1 LFSSGLCGSALDLPA
16 YMKIAAIL
24 LALFAM
30 LNGSP
35 QIAEFEKEALSSVQR
50 RIASSFDE
58 GLPKRPFGVWFKE
71 MAGERAGVIWQLSEC
86 GDPAGAADKVEDM
99 PACAEV
105 NAVLPN
111 GSKVVVMILVGTFK
125 KGRVGEPSFLG
136 AVIEH
141 NDQFY
146 QVNRLRDLPKLVHD
160 PGSRPV
166 SLPGVTAKQ
175 ALLKMRY
182 QSLPAPEVTQLE
194 KSANGS
200 EEQLPPPPRKVEE
213 VVVQGWAVTRVKPI
227 YPASAKKMNAY
238 GTVEVRI
245 IISPDGKVI
254 EATAISGH
262 IALRMAAVKAAR
274 GWEFKPATIDGVPVN
289 TESILTFVFARGSY

>member
-1 LFSSGLCGSALDLPA
+1 
-16 YMKIAAIL
+16 MKIAATLFL
-24 LALFAM
+24 LCLVI
-30 LNGSP
+30 NSGQ
-35 QIAEFEKEALSSVQR
+35 QITEFEKEALSSVQR
-50 RIASSFDE
+50 RLASSFDE
-58 GLPKRPFGVWFKE
+58 GLPRRPFSAWFKE

-86 GDPAGAADKVEDM
+86 GDPASAADTVEDM

-125 KGRVGEPSFLG
+125 KGRIGEPSFLG
-136 AVIEH
+136 AVIEQ

-146 QVNRLRDLPKLVHD
+146 QVSRLRDLPKLVHD

-175 ALLKMRY
+175 ALLKLRY
-182 QSLPAPEVTQLE
+182 QSLPASETSYLE

-200 EEQLPPPPRKVEE
+200 EEQLPPPAPPRKVEE
-213 VVVQGWAVTRVKPI
+213 VVVQGWAVTRVKPV
-227 YPASAKKMNAY
+227 YPASAKRMNAY
-238 GTVEVRI
+238 GAVEVRI

-254 EATAISGH
+254 DATAISGH
-262 IALRMAAVKAAR
+262 IALRIAAVKAAR
-274 GWEFKPATIDGVPVN
+274 GWVFKPTTIDGVPVD
-289 TESILTFVFARGSY
+289 TESILTFVFARSSN